1 MNKFAAV
8 LVATALLVGA
18 CKQNP
23 FSQDGKMTQREPA
36 KAEPVFPPLVL
47 DLPKSADALEGQK
60 FEVAVKAS
68 VPKPGQPLLTWK
80 GLPPGAVF
88 NPETM
93 KLTWAPDYQAAN
105 DPENPNTALKK
116 YVVDFELTSTENP
129 VVVQRESMLIV
140 VQDVPRELKINLPA
154 VPVPQNL
161 QEGVPF
167 EQIIEVSSED
177 FPNTAFDLQI
187 KNLPLNVVKT
197 RDLTQANR
205 FKLSFVPSF
214 RDVLIAETRSST
226 MLFKDVMM
234 EVNIFG
240 PRGISVTAPLLW
252 RIADVRAP
260 AVVIVPTR
268 LTTGT
273 SITFSVSAED
283 PNGETVPSLS
293 IFPKPKFGL
302 AELRTVTHN
311 PGNPMRGVNP
321 STVADFRWA
330 QIPPEKIGTKETVT
344 FRACVNRDLFG
355 KNLCSEHK
363 VEVSFEVENH
373 LPPVIDRSQLPLG
386 AVEFVRLNQKLEKMV
401 WAVDGEGASTPPS
414 LKVVGSDE
422 VTLTGRTL
430 TMQFK
435 KAGIKQFSLV
445 ATSVY
450 GVQRMETF
458 LVDVVPG
465 NWGNVL
471 VFGDGP
477 RVPEVQAASKFFEY
491 VQIVNPV
498 LQLGDPRLL
507 VLRDASYL
515 TTSAFSEPTFLSEME
530 KAAASLPSV
539 IVSTPEIGKLEGAL
553 KEELAALS
561 VKVGTPV
568 ADLTGYTLE
577 LVDTTYFNTPT
588 EAISF
593 AAGKKPVEVQF
604 TGMGSSC
611 KNTLVLKKAGA
622 QDIPVAV
629 VCQRKS
635 GGKFVAAGF
644 EFGDIQTALTDQ
656 GIVKRWLTDLVVVK
670 R

>member
-1 MNKFAAV
+1 
-8 LVATALLVGA
+8 
-18 CKQNP
+18 
-23 FSQDGKMTQREPA
+23 
-36 KAEPVFPPLVL
+36 
-47 DLPKSADALEGQK
+47 
-60 FEVAVKAS
+60 
-68 VPKPGQPLLTWK
+68 
-80 GLPPGAVF
+80 
-88 NPETM
+88 
-93 KLTWAPDYQAAN
+93 
-105 DPENPNTALKK
+105 
-116 YVVDFELTSTENP
+116 
-129 VVVQRESMLIV
+129 
-140 VQDVPRELKINLPA
+140 
-154 VPVPQNL
+154 
-161 QEGVPF
+161 
-167 EQIIEVSSED
+167 
-177 FPNTAFDLQI
+177 
-187 KNLPLNVVKT
+187 
-197 RDLTQANR
+197 
-205 FKLSFVPSF
+205 
-214 RDVLIAETRSST
+214 
-226 MLFKDVMM
+226 
-234 EVNIFG
+234 
-240 PRGISVTAPLLW
+240 
-252 RIADVRAP
+252 
-260 AVVIVPTR
+260 
-268 LTTGT
+268 
-273 SITFSVSAED
+273 
-283 PNGETVPSLS
+283 
-293 IFPKPKFGL
+293 
-302 AELRTVTHN
+302 
-311 PGNPMRGVNP
+311 
-321 STVADFRWA
+321 
-330 QIPPEKIGTKETVT
+330 
-344 FRACVNRDLFG
+344 
-355 KNLCSEHK
+355 
-363 VEVSFEVENH
+363 
-373 LPPVIDRSQLPLG
+373 
-386 AVEFVRLNQKLEKMV
+386 
-401 WAVDGEGASTPPS
+401 
-414 LKVVGSDE
+414 
-422 VTLTGRTL
+422 
-430 TMQFK
+430 MQFK